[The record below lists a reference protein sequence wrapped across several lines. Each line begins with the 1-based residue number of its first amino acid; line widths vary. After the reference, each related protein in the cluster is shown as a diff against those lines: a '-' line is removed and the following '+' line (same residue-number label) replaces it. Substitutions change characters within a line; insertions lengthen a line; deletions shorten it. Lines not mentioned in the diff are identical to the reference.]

1 MTLHTIDII
10 MCVLGLYCLGFFIT
24 SGLWALFRVL
34 AGRPRTENYW
44 RRLFILSCFSWM
56 AVLAFIIIGFEIVVV
71 GIGVAIEEKIK
82 GPEEET
88 EDEEKGPEDVN

>member
-82 GPEEET
+82 GPEEEAK
-88 EDEEKGPEDVN
+88 DDEKGQEDVN